1 MILPE
6 QRGYRKLI
14 VYQKAKELLL
24 LTYKITKSFPKVE
37 LYVLLPQ
44 MRRAALSIPANI
56 VEGYTKHSRRDFARF
71 LDISLGSAGELGLF
85 LEISLDLGYINTNE
99 FKKADALLTE
109 VKKLLY
115 SFRRSLKGDPKS

>member
-1 MILPE
+1 MILPK

-24 LTYKITKSFPKVE
+24 FTYKITKSFPKAE

-85 LEISLDLGYINTNE
+85 LEISLDLGYINTEE
-99 FKKADALLTE
+99 FKKADGLLTE

-115 SFRRSLKGDPKS
+115 SFRRTLKGGVKS